1 MPDTSRL
8 ALRKVCGITRRDD
21 AAHAVHS
28 GAEAIGMIFYRRSPR
43 AVTVSQAEKV
53 AAAAGDAR
61 RVGVFVNESPDVI
74 AETANRVPLQVVQL
88 HGDEGPADCDA
99 VRNALPNVTIW
110 KAVRI
115 GPEFDLAILGDF
127 AVDAFLLDKARAGV
141 FGGTGE
147 TFDWQLA
154 LAAKRHGRI
163 VLSGGLDGAN
173 VAEAIRVVR
182 PWGVDASSRLET
194 RPGVKD
200 PAKVTAFLEA
210 ASCLQP
216 N

>member
-1 MPDTSRL
+1 MPDTSSL
-8 ALRKVCGITRRDD
+8 ALRKVCGITRPED
-21 AAHAVHS
+21 AAHAIHS
-28 GAEAIGMIFYRRSPR
+28 GAEAIGMIFYPRSPR
-43 AVTVSQAEKV
+43 AVTVSQAAKV

-74 AETANRVPLQVVQL
+74 ADTANRVPLQVVQL
-88 HGDEGPADCDA
+88 HGDEGPADCDV
-99 VRNALPNVTIW
+99 VRSALPNVTIW
-110 KAVRI
+110 KAVRV
-115 GPEFDLAILGDF
+115 GPEFDLAVLSDF

-147 TFDWQLA
+147 TFDWQIA

-173 VAEAIRVVR
+173 VAEAIQVVR

>member
-1 MPDTSRL
+1 MPDTSSL
-8 ALRKVCGITRRDD
+8 ALRKVCGITRPED
-21 AAHAVHS
+21 AAHAIHS
-28 GAEAIGMIFYRRSPR
+28 GAEAIGMIFYPRSPR

-99 VRNALPNVTIW
+99 VRSTLPNVTIW
-110 KAVRI
+110 KAVRV
-115 GPEFDLAILGDF
+115 GPEFDLAVLSDF

-147 TFDWQLA
+147 TFDWQIA